1 MGRQASQDGVVCSRE
16 FGGEAPPL
24 SPQRAPV
31 IFAVH
36 QTITACMA
44 SWGRASICGL
54 QLFQHLYSCLAYIL
68 TELLRQR
75 DEGMCSNDCHT
86 LCCGTVNDCLSPSS
100 CVLSLADTE
109 TAVAVARTT
118 DKWTP
123 GLGQGAAQIFS
134 SNSQTKQKQ
143 HDKNNRG
150 REAVLLRQVKLNR
163 LHGQNKKENK
173 DKCKTVHPLSHALK
187 TASSST
193 SSRQKKRKIMH
204 ECRFNP
210 FVAVK
215 SRRDILQVS
224 CNMSYSFTALLAH

>member
-1 MGRQASQDGVVCSRE
+1 MKECVAMTATPFVVERSM
-16 FGGEAPPL
+16 
-24 SPQRAPV
+24 
-31 IFAVH
+31 
-36 QTITACMA
+36 TAC
-44 SWGRASICGL
+44 RPPRV
-54 QLFQHLYSCLAYIL
+54 F
-68 TELLRQR
+68 
-75 DEGMCSNDCHT
+75 
-86 LCCGTVNDCLSPSS
+86 CLSLTLKQLWPW
-100 CVLSLADTE
+100 
-109 TAVAVARTT
+109 ARTT

-187 TASSST
+187 TAASST